1 MLKPVFI
8 ILFLLA
14 SCACTRVIELNPK
27 FEKQPIYDPLPLTIA
42 VYKSPE
48 FVNRIEKRDLFIYP
62 VGKASSKLFDQVLA
76 KMFTTVVPT
85 NTKDP
90 KLLSGHPQPAG
101 IIEIDI
107 MEFFSSVKYMKNSGL
122 IYTGP
127 SYPYTITY
135 SFSITDASGAPVA
148 KWSVLGHS
156 SVMKPCPDSI
166 LCTHGEVSEYVML
179 DAMTK
184 FILDFHTK
192 PEIIHWLSQHGIKEG
207 EEK

>member
-1 MLKPVFI
+1 MKFNNGRAAGSMKMLKPVFTI
-8 ILFLLA
+8 IFLLA

-48 FVNRIEKRDLFIYP
+48 FVNRIEKRDFFIYP

-85 NTKDP
+85 DTKDP

-156 SVMKPCPDSI
+156 SVKQPCPDSTF
-166 LCTHGEVSEYVML
+166 CTIDEVSEYVML

-184 FILDFHTK
+184 FIPSLRSS
-192 PEIIHWLSQHGIKEG
+192 IG
-207 EEK
+207 